1 MAFSWVDPDPSYME
15 LHVLSVI
22 PDIQT
27 ERFVIDDIPCPIG
40 AIRFWVDEVL
50 ERNRDMMIGWTME
63 DQNIW
68 IHSFRVFLKKM
79 IVNNSAVTI
88 SVAFFLRISR
98 FEGSVTA
105 MASLLPWGIYRSYK
119 RDLDSVIAWLMSTA
133 RAFGLPAEVLDSM
146 LLKPQNSTQA
156 SKYLVRNGSGIL
168 NRHN

>member
-22 PDIQT
+22 PDAQT
-27 ERFVIDDIPCPIG
+27 EKFVIDDIPCPIS

-79 IVNNSAVTI
+79 VGTGRRPVMIFKAPMVVCT
-88 SVAFFLRISR
+88 
-98 FEGSVTA
+98 
-105 MASLLPWGIYRSYK
+105 
-119 RDLDSVIAWLMSTA
+119 
-133 RAFGLPAEVLDSM
+133 
-146 LLKPQNSTQA
+146 KP
-156 SKYLVRNGSGIL
+156 
-168 NRHN
+168 